1 MLSEKLRNI
10 LQEKYNINEYEIAL
24 RWKSEVKWVSLIF
37 LYEADE
43 FAQRFDQMITEVKIK
58 SNGKEDRY
66 IYDVKTDQ
74 LIFIENMTSES
85 ENTSNKKERNIQNL
99 NEKKKYGYR
108 VYFDGEKF
116 VRDTEMTEDK
126 RLSEEG
132 PDSLTQWIPEE
143 HFADCE
149 VEYQNSRLAK
159 SHAHI
164 RKCQKCGKFFSP
176 QWGYNTYNECFVCR
190 HANW

>member
-1 MLSEKLRNI
+1 MLSEKIRGI
-10 LQEKYNINEYEIAL
+10 LQEKYNINEFTINC
-24 RWKSEVKWVSLIF
+24 RWKSECWQITKITLIH
-37 LYEADE
+37 EADE
-43 FAQRFDQMITEVKIK
+43 FAQRYDQMITEVKIK

-66 IYDVKTDQ
+66 IYDIKTDQ
-74 LIFIENMTSES
+74 LIFIENMVSK
-85 ENTSNKKERNIQNL
+85 NKDGGQEYTVEKLNKE
-99 NEKKKYGYR
+99 KKYGYR

-132 PDSLTQWIPEE
+132 PDSFTQWIPEE

-149 VEYQNSRLAK
+149 VEYQNSRLIK